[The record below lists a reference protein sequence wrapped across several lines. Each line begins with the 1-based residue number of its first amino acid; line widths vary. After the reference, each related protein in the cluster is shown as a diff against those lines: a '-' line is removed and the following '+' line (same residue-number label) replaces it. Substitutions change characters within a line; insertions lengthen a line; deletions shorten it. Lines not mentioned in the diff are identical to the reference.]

1 MIALRGALFVVI
13 VLVVVLVLVLETR
26 DRKCSAEYEDENECE
41 PEDELTPKTRN
52 PQRENIIA
60 IQLHIDYQREP

>member
-1 MIALRGALFVVI
+1 MALRGAFFVVI

-26 DRKCSAEYEDENECE
+26 DRKCSVEYEDENEYE

-52 PQRENIIA
+52 PRRDHTIA
-60 IQLHIDYQREP
+60 VQPYIDNHPEG